1 MLSRLDD
8 MLQFHQQ
15 ALGVRGTRQQLLAS
29 NIANADTPNYKA
41 RDFDFKNALQ
51 GVLARNNVTAE
62 TPQASVLATTAPN
75 HLTGSAA
82 GGVAPNDVALLY
94 RTQQQGSV
102 DGNTVDMDTERAAFA
117 DNAIHYEANLTLLN
131 HQIKTMM
138 AALQG

>member
-1 MLSRLDD
+1 M
-8 MLQFHQQ
+8 
-15 ALGVRGTRQQLLAS
+15 TC
-29 NIANADTPNYKA
+29 
-41 RDFDFKNALQ
+41 
-51 GVLARNNVTAE
+51 
-62 TPQASVLATTAPN
+62 
-75 HLTGSAA
+75 LTGAAA